1 MNVGNLLFLVT
12 IFFYLSLYKSTPFPI
27 GFKSSIDFRIRGGK
41 RSIKPNLYHVLN
53 QRNNLKVL
61 P

>member
-1 MNVGNLLFLVT
+1 MNIGNLLFLVT
-12 IFFYLSLYKSTPFPI
+12 IFYLSLYKSTPFPI

-41 RSIKPNLYHVLN
+41 RSIKSNLYHVLN
-53 QRNNLKVL
+53 QCNNLKVL